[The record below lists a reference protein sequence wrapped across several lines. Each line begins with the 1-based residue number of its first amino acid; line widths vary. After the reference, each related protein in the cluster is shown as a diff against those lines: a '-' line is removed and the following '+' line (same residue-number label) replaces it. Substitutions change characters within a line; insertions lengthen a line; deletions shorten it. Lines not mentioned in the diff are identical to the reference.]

1 MRRREIFIEL
11 TSLLDVILIM
21 LFVLL
26 TQARTQTND
35 AIAAAEA
42 DSARAAVLE
51 QQLADSRA
59 EVDALR
65 NETRD
70 LQQEADSLLSQTEKL
85 QEEADSAKRRLLS
98 RDLVLDNSLVLTVS
112 VPDRTHI
119 RLETDGGGEQ
129 IISYAWED
137 DNYARN
143 ALLSALRQQMADGG
157 GQAVFLV
164 FQYDRAG
171 IYRSQYEMI
180 RDVLNE
186 IKLDA
191 RQQDTALSVLEL
203 DITS

>member
-26 TQARTQTND
+26 TQARAQTSD
-35 AIAAAEA
+35 ALAAAEA
-42 DSARAAVLE
+42 DRAQVTALE

-59 EVDALR
+59 ETDALR
-65 NETRD
+65 AETEA
-70 LQQEADSLLSQTEKL
+70 LQQEADSLSSRADALR
-85 QEEADSAKRRLLS
+85 EEADSARRRLLS

-112 VPDRTHI
+112 VPDRTRI

-129 IISYAWED
+129 TVSYAWED

-143 ALLSALRQQMADGG
+143 ALLSALRQQIDAGEDR
-157 GQAVFLV
+157 AVFLV
-164 FQYDRAG
+164 FQYDRAD
-171 IYRSQYEMI
+171 IYRAQYNMI
-180 RDVLNE
+180 RDILNE

-191 RQQDTALSVLEL
+191 RQRDIAMSVLEL
-203 DITS
+203 DISE

>member
-26 TQARTQTND
+26 TQARTQTSD
-35 AIAAAEA
+35 ALAAAEA
-42 DSARAAVLE
+42 DRAQVTALE

-59 EVDALR
+59 ETDALR
-65 NETRD
+65 AETET
-70 LQQEADSLLSQTEKL
+70 LQQEADSLSSRADALR
-85 QEEADSAKRRLLS
+85 EEADSARRRLLS

-112 VPDRTHI
+112 VPDRTRI

-129 IISYAWED
+129 TVSYAWED

-143 ALLSALRQQMADGG
+143 ALLSALRQQIDAGEDR
-157 GQAVFLV
+157 AVFLV
-164 FQYDRAG
+164 FQYDRAD
-171 IYRSQYEMI
+171 IYRAQYNMI
-180 RDVLNE
+180 RDILNE

-191 RQQDTALSVLEL
+191 RQRDIAMSVLEL
-203 DITS
+203 DISE